1 MLNIGFMASYNGSGM
16 VSVLEAIENNG
27 LQINPTVL
35 ICNNK
40 DANALKNAEK
50 YGLPTYHLSQ
60 KTHENSDDLD
70 EAICAVLEKHNVD
83 LLLLSGYMKK
93 LGSKTLSEFHY
104 KILNIHP
111 SLLPKFGGK
120 GMYGDHVHAAVLEN
134 KEKETGATVHIVTE
148 EYDQGPIINQQEISL
163 TDHETVESIRTKVQQ
178 IEAHLY
184 VDTLKGIISEN
195 IKMPV
200 IPSIEKPVKNG
211 SSPSSD
217 T

>member
-16 VSVLEAIENNG
+16 TSVLQAYKKG

-40 DANALKNAEK
+40 NANAFKNAKEFD
-50 YGLPTYHLSQ
+50 LPCYHLSS
-60 KTHENSDDLD
+60 KTHKDIKDLD
-70 EAICAVLEKHNVD
+70 ETICLTLKQHNVD
-83 LLLLSGYMKK
+83 LLILSGYMKK
-93 LGSKTLSEFHY
+93 LGPKTLSEFHY

-148 EYDQGPIINQQEISL
+148 EYDQGPIINQQKVSL

-184 VDTLKGIISEN
+184 VDTLKGIISKS
-195 IKMPV
+195 IAIPAIPALQ
-200 IPSIEKPVKNG
+200 IPSKNVPVPG
-211 SSPSSD
+211 SD

>member
-1 MLNIGFMASYNGSGM
+1 MLNIGFMASYNASGM
-16 VSVLEAIENNG
+16 VSVLEAIESDG
-27 LQINPTVL
+27 LRIKPTVL

-40 DANALKNAEK
+40 DANALKNAKK
-50 YGLPTYHLSQ
+50 YDLATYHLSQ

-93 LGSKTLSEFHY
+93 LGSKTLSKFHY

-134 KEKETGATVHIVTE
+134 KEKETGATVHIVTK
-148 EYDQGPIINQQEISL
+148 EYDQGPIINQKKVSL
-163 TDHETVESIRTKVQQ
+163 TDHETVESIRIKVQQ
-178 IEAHLY
+178 IEAPLY
-184 VDTLKGIISEN
+184 VDTLKGIISKN
-195 IKMPV
+195 IAMPI
-200 IPSIEKPVKNG
+200 IPALQIPKNNVPIPG
-211 SSPSSD
+211 SD

>member
-16 VSVLEAIENNG
+16 VSVLEAIGNDN

-50 YGLPTYHLSQ
+50 YGLATYHLSQ
-60 KTHENSDDLD
+60 KTHKNSDDLD
-70 EAICAVLEKHNVD
+70 EAIRTVLKKYNVD
-83 LLLLSGYMKK
+83 LLILSGYMKK
-93 LGSKTLSEFHY
+93 LGPKTLSEFHY

-120 GMYGDHVHAAVLEN
+120 GMYGDHVHAAVLEK

-148 EYDQGPIINQQEISL
+148 EYDQGPIINQQKVSL

-184 VDTLKGIISEN
+184 VDTLKGIISKN
-195 IKMPV
+195 IAMPA
-200 IPSIEKPVKNG
+200 IPALQLPKNNVLIPG
-211 SSPSSD
+211 SD

>member
-50 YGLPTYHLSQ
+50 FGLKTYHLSQ

-70 EAICAVLEKHNVD
+70 DAICSVLNKHNVD

-93 LGSKTLSEFHY
+93 LGPKTLSEFHY

-134 KEKETGATVHIVTE
+134 NEKETGATVHIVTE
-148 EYDQGPIINQQEISL
+148 EYDQGPIINQQKVPL
-163 TDHETVESIRTKVQQ
+163 TDHESLESIRKKVQSV
-178 IEAHLY
+178 EAHLY
-184 VDTLKGIISEN
+184 VDTLEEILSGKIA
-195 IKMPV
+195 MP
-200 IPSIEKPVKNG
+200 EKSN
-211 SSPSSD
+211 
-217 T
+217 